1 MLDDENLPFSEQVR
15 VFTMPDKFK
24 MPHIKKY
31 DGSGDPKVHLE
42 AFQEHFIL
50 HGTPDDIACRAFL
63 LTLTGVAKDW
73 FTGLPPKLVN
83 SFKELRH
90 QFLSQF
96 LATRNRKKNA
106 M

>member
-1 MLDDENLPFSEQVR
+1 M
-15 VFTMPDKFK
+15 
-24 MPHIKKY
+24 
-31 DGSGDPKVHLE
+31 
-42 AFQEHFIL
+42 
-50 HGTPDDIACRAFL
+50 AFL

-96 LATRNRKKNA
+96 LATRQGKEESLKDFMLHFNKEKLEVYSLNEKYITQCIDEGCEGRWA
-106 M
+106 ADG